1 MNGRTANRS
10 RLIGLLIVATLP
22 GVSAMPAAA
31 QSAPPGTAGS
41 PLPAAIEDVLHHP
54 TLAGARI
61 GLLAQTVPGRELLIS
76 RNAQD
81 AFAPASVTKLFTTA
95 AALWKLGGHYVWRT
109 PIAYR
114 GVKQDGRLDGDLWI
128 LGRGA
133 PDLVEER
140 LWIAA
145 QWLAEDGLTHIHGDI
160 VVDDRYFDGARYG
173 TGWPGGRQVT
183 EAYHAPISALMANYA
198 AQRDGDGWSAVDDP
212 PLHFGTRFAALL
224 AKAGVTVLGIAR
236 RPHDAELAAVPGPD
250 FRGTAVGRESVPA
263 PLVSL
268 YDITSEPLGRLVMDV
283 NKFSN
288 NVMAETV
295 LRTLGAVEYGAPG
308 TDTKGLAVVTEF
320 LQDQL
325 QVPMASYV
333 QADGSGLSPQNR
345 FSPAQIVN
353 LLEYAERDFHVGPE
367 LLSSLK
373 ISGLDGWNPAPF
385 NHEPLKGELRVKS
398 GHIRGVN
405 ALGGFLHTEH
415 DQLIVF
421 AFMINDHHAQQWEID
436 QRMAEM
442 AVALIREF

>member
-1 MNGRTANRS
+1 LKR
-10 RLIGLLIVATLP
+10 RLVCLLIAATLP
-22 GVSAMPAAA
+22 GVAALSLQAQSTAPAAVPA
-31 QSAPPGTAGS
+31 
-41 PLPAAIEDVLHHP
+41 PLPTAIEDVLRHP
-54 TLAGARI
+54 TLAGARV
-61 GLLAQTVPGRELLIS
+61 GLLALTLPDHAVLVS
-76 RNAQD
+76 RNATD
-81 AFAPASVTKLFTTA
+81 MYAPASVTKLFTTA
-95 AALWKLGGHYVWRT
+95 AALWKLGSHYVWRT

-114 GVKQDGRLDGDLWI
+114 GTRREGRIDGDLWV

-145 QWLAEDGLTHIHGDI
+145 Q
-160 VVDDRYFDGARYG
+160 VVDDRYFAGDAYG
-173 TGWPGGRQVT
+173 QGWPGGRQVT

-198 AQRDGDGWSAVDDP
+198 AQRSDEGWDAVADP
-212 PLHFGTRFAALL
+212 PVHFGTRFAVLL
-224 AKAGVTVLGIAR
+224 GKAGVRLRGTVR
-236 RPHDAELAAVPGPD
+236 RPDATELVAVPGPE
-250 FRGTAVGRESVPA
+250 FRGTGVGRESVPP

-268 YDITSEPLGRLVMDV
+268 YDIASAPLGRLVMDV

-295 LRTLGAVEYGAPG
+295 LRTLGAIEYGAPG

-325 QVPMASYV
+325 GVPMNSYV

-345 FSPAQIVN
+345 FSPAQIVD
-353 LLEYAERDFHVGPE
+353 LLEYAKRDFHVGPE

-373 ISGLDGWNPAPF
+373 ISGLDGWSPAPF
-385 NHEPLKGELRVKS
+385 KYEPLKGELRVKS

-405 ALGGFLHTEH
+405 TLGGFLHTEH
-415 DQLIVF
+415 DQVIVF
-421 AFMINDHHAQQWEID
+421 AFMVNDHHAQQWEID

>member
-1 MNGRTANRS
+1 LKRH
-10 RLIGLLIVATLP
+10 LLYLLAALALP
-22 GVSAMPAAA
+22 GAASLSVQAQSAAPAAA
-31 QSAPPGTAGS
+31 VSS
-41 PLPAAIEDVLHHP
+41 LPAAIEDVLRHP
-54 TLAGARI
+54 TLAGARV
-61 GLLAQTVPGRELLIS
+61 GLLAVTLPDRAVLVS
-76 RNAQD
+76 RNAHD
-81 AFAPASVTKLFTTA
+81 TFAPASVTKLFTTA
-95 AALWKLGGHYVWRT
+95 AALWKLGSHYVWRT

-114 GVKQDGRLDGDLWI
+114 GTKREGHITGDLWI

-145 QWLAEDGLTHIHGDI
+145 QWLAEDGLTQIDGDI
-160 VVDDRYFDGARYG
+160 VVDDRYFAGERYG
-173 TGWPGGRQVT
+173 QGWPGGRQVT

-198 AQRDGDGWSAVDDP
+198 AQRGDEGWDAVADP
-212 PLHFGTRFAALL
+212 PMHFGARFAELL
-224 AKAGVTVLGIAR
+224 DQAGVRVRGTVR
-236 RPHDAELAAVPGPD
+236 RPDAAELDLVPGPD
-250 FRGTAVGRESVPA
+250 FRGRAVGRESVPT
-263 PLVSL
+263 PLVSM
-268 YDITSEPLGRLVMDV
+268 YDIASEPLGRLVMDV

-295 LRTLGAVEYGAPG
+295 LRTLGAIEYGAPG

-320 LQDQL
+320 LQGQL
-325 QVPMASYV
+325 GVASNSYV

-345 FSPAQIVN
+345 FTPTQIVN

-373 ISGLDGWNPAPF
+373 ISGLDGWSPAPF
-385 NHEPLKGELRVKS
+385 KYAPLKGELRVKS

-405 ALGGFLHTEH
+405 TLSGFLHTEH
-415 DQLIVF
+415 DRLIVF

-442 AVALIREF
+442 AVALIRDY

>member
-1 MNGRTANRS
+1 MKIPLLS
-10 RLIGLLIVATLP
+10 LLIAATLP
-22 GVSAMPAAA
+22 GVAAFSVQA
-31 QSAPPGTAGS
+31 QSAAPSTAPS
-41 PLPAAIEDVLHHP
+41 PLPAAIEDVLRHP
-54 TLAGARI
+54 TLAGARV
-61 GLLAQTVPGRELLIS
+61 GLLALTLPDRSVLVS
-76 RNAQD
+76 RNAED
-81 AFAPASVTKLFTTA
+81 TFAPASVTKLFTTA
-95 AALWKLGGHYVWRT
+95 AALWKLGSHYVWRT

-114 GVKQDGRLDGDLWI
+114 GTKREGTIDGDLWI

-145 QWLAEDGLTHIHGDI
+145 QWLAEDGLTEVEGDI
-160 VVDDRYFDGARYG
+160 VVDDRYFAGNPYG
-173 TGWPGGRQVT
+173 QGWPGGRQVT

-198 AQRDGDGWSAVDDP
+198 AQRGDDGWNAVADP
-212 PLHFGTRFAALL
+212 PVHFGTRLLALL
-224 AKAGVTVLGIAR
+224 GKAGVRVRGTVR
-236 RPHDAELAAVPGPD
+236 RPDASELAAVPGPE
-250 FRGTAVGRESVPA
+250 FRGTGVGRESVPG

-268 YDITSEPLGRLVMDV
+268 YDIDSEPLGRLVMDV

-295 LRTLGAVEYGAPG
+295 LRTLGAIEYGAPG

-325 QVPMASYV
+325 SVPLNSYI

-345 FSPAQIVN
+345 FTPVQIVE

-373 ISGLDGWNPAPF
+373 ISGLDGWSPAPF
-385 NHEPLKGELRVKS
+385 KYAPLKGELRVKS

-405 ALGGFLHTEH
+405 TLGGFLHTEH
-415 DQLIVF
+415 DQVIVF

>member
-1 MNGRTANRS
+1 LKRHD
-10 RLIGLLIVATLP
+10 RLVILVVAAALS
-22 GVSAMPAAA
+22 GVAALSALAQSAAPAAA
-31 QSAPPGTAGS
+31 TS
-41 PLPAAIEDVLHHP
+41 PLPAAIEDVLQHP
-54 TLAGARI
+54 TLAGARV
-61 GLLAQTVPGRELLIS
+61 GLLALTLPERTVLLS
-76 RNAQD
+76 RNAED
-81 AFAPASVTKLFTTA
+81 TFAPASVTKLFTTG

-109 PIAYR
+109 PIAFR
-114 GVKQDGRLDGDLWI
+114 GTRSDGRIDGDLWI

-145 QWLAEDGLTHIHGDI
+145 QWLLEEGLTQIDGDI
-160 VVDDRYFDGARYG
+160 VVDDRYFAGDPYG
-173 TGWPGGRQVT
+173 QGWPGGRQMT

-198 AQRDGDGWSAVDDP
+198 AQRAADGWNAVADP
-212 PLHFGTRFAALL
+212 PVHFGMRLAALL
-224 AKAGVTVLGIAR
+224 GKAGVSVRGTVR
-236 RPHDAELAAVPGPD
+236 RPDATELATVPGPD

-263 PLVSL
+263 PLVWL

-295 LRTLGAVEYGAPG
+295 LRALGAIEYGAPG

-325 QVPMASYV
+325 GVPMDSYV
-333 QADGSGLSPQNR
+333 QTDGSGLSPQNR
-345 FSPAQIVN
+345 FTPGQIVN
-353 LLEYAERDFHVGPE
+353 VLEYAARDFHVGPE

-373 ISGLDGWNPAPF
+373 MSGLDGWNPAPF
-385 NHEPLKGELRVKS
+385 KHEPLAGELRVKS

-405 ALGGFLHTEH
+405 ALGGLLHTEH

-421 AFMINDHHAQQWEID
+421 AFMINDHQAQQWEID

-442 AVALIREF
+442 AVALIHGF